1 MERADHAWFTA
12 VHCFSQR
19 PGAWILARW
28 MLTHV
33 ECARGVRTISEERL
47 VQATGW
53 TESVIRRI
61 FGEWQ
66 QMGMIEPPTVS
77 QGRKRAS
84 DSSKFTRSDQVW
96 ELNTVGFAETLCTR
110 LTRVAASI
118 RAQSELE
125 CGCDVCDLGQHMPDE
140 ENRLVCIRCGVQ
152 VRTRSHTVTEEEF
165 NSLPLVKAM
174 QMYEN
179 WSTYSGEMWKLDA
192 QPAPAAPRPTTA
204 APRPTLAAPQP
215 APPDEP
221 LDGSDEEFDWED
233 VSLGVEE
240 SVTVDGRPT
249 RLSEITEEDQL
260 AMSREEYHRFF
271 ELVQALD
278 KNTVYNQYA

>member
-33 ECARGVRTISEERL
+33 ECAPSGVRRISEEGL
-47 VQATGW
+47 VQALGW
-53 TESVIRRI
+53 TGSVIRRI

-66 QMGMIEPPTVS
+66 QMGMIELPTVS
-77 QGRKRAS
+77 PNQRQKRAS
-84 DSSKFTRSDQVW
+84 GSSKIDQVW

-125 CGCDVCDLGQHMPDE
+125 CDCDVCDLGQHMPDE
-140 ENRLVCIRCGVQ
+140 ESRLVCIRCGVQ
-152 VRTRSHTVTEEEF
+152 VRTRRHIVTEEEF

-174 QMYEN
+174 QMYEK
-179 WSTYSGEMWKLDA
+179 WSTYSGELWKLDA
-192 QPAPAAPRPTTA
+192 QPAPAAPRPTPA
-204 APRPTLAAPQP
+204 APEP

-221 LDGSDEEFDWED
+221 LDGSDDDDDWEE
-233 VSLGVEE
+233 VSLEE
-240 SVTVDGRPT
+240 SVMVAGRPT
-249 RLSEITEEDQL
+249 RLSEVTEEDQL
-260 AMSREEYHRFF
+260 AMSTEEYHRFF
-271 ELVQALD
+271 ELVYASE
-278 KNTVYNQYA
+278 KNTAHS